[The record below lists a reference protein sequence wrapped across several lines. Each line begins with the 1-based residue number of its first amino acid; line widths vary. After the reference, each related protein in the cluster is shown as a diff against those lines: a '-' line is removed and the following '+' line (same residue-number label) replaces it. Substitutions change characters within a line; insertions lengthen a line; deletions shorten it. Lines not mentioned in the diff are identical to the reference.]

1 MEVKDEGRG
10 MQPRIVDSANEPAGV
25 VGVGIAGMRERVK
38 QLGGHMEIQSDSKG
52 TTVKAVLQ
60 FIGGAVCQDSGS

>member
-1 MEVKDEGRG
+1 MKDEGRG
-10 MQPRIVDSANEPAGV
+10 MPPRIVDANEPVGV

-38 QLGGHMEIQSDSKG
+38 QLGGQMEIQSDSKG